1 MRLAP
6 RQSCV
11 WKLLDWTEYKEGES
25 SFFADEFYLRLMQH
39 GGDSIIEFL
48 KSFFYAGFRGA
59 WQLLQTAQDILL
71 FHGEREREKKV
82 VKDHW
87 FSAAFP

>member
-1 MRLAP
+1 MKKTSVPIQVGFASKSSLICKKKKRMKLAP

-59 WQLLQTAQDILL
+59 
-71 FHGEREREKKV
+71 
-82 VKDHW
+82 
-87 FSAAFP
+87 